1 MPAAL
6 IGYAHP
12 FHRPRGATALAYLLA
27 LEWAKPLHLGP
38 IIGLRIFLF
47 EPGSFLQIKTLSRR
61 KTSAQRLVEIIC
73 LEVAPAIDGGLPGM
87 PQQDG
92 FRSVLVGLLR
102 FLIRNLTFSLGWI
115 FLLPCCVQLQRNDHA
130 SF

>member
-12 FHRPRGATALAYLLA
+12 FQGPRGATAFAYLLA
-27 LEWAKPLHLGP
+27 LDGRNPFILGP
-38 IIGLRIFLF
+38 IIGLRI

-61 KTSAQRLVEIIC
+61 RTSAQRLVEIIC

-92 FRSVLVGLLR
+92 LGR
-102 FLIRNLTFSLGWI
+102 F
-115 FLLPCCVQLQRNDHA
+115 
-130 SF
+130 